1 MRKIKL
7 WLFKHYNPD
16 NGHRKY
22 YTDDTIEVPKE
33 WQVWNIVEHIRD
45 NYTNYKG
52 MDIVLV
58 FEPDDEIGYPCMIT
72 YQERKHKSE

>member
-1 MRKIKL
+1 MRKITL
-7 WLFKHYNPD
+7 WFFKHYDPD

-22 YTDDTIEVPKE
+22 YASEPIEVPAE
-33 WQVWNIVEHIRD
+33 WHIWNIIDHIRD
-45 NYTNYKG
+45 NYESYKG

-72 YQERKHKSE
+72 YQERKYKL